1 MESPRQ
7 LDTDTVEYW
16 RKQAKHYEQKANE
29 IQHELDEYTENSAQL
44 EKELEASLVQ
54 VEKQNRDLEFQ
65 NQRLKNEIDILRKK
79 LERSQHETNALESEL
94 QALKI
99 EKEKQAIYI
108 REIEQKNDDLER
120 GQRVIS
126 ESVSC
131 IETLLNQAYERNAVL
146 ESEVDEIENLRVKLQ
161 RATDEA
167 RDLKQELKVIEK
179 IPDYK
184 KEDGSVSEN
193 VCNGHISNTSRTQVE
208 IETQTSISS
217 PQKREINGNAMT
229 PSSRVT
235 AINIVGDLLR
245 KVGLE
250 RFLCRECGKVKC
262 SCDTSITVDNHTPPS
277 DVSKEKEHKKE
288 FNEEA
293 YIEYR
298 NPIEFTRQLSKP
310 EESNDML
317 QKTPRNFS
325 HRSSEQPFERPVH
338 NESGKLRRSFAVRSR
353 EGLENLLT
361 FASIRKD
368 QAKSKQVLK

>member
-7 LDTDTVEYW
+7 LETDTVEFW
-16 RKQAKHYEQKANE
+16 RKQAKYYEQKVID
-29 IQHELDEYTENSAQL
+29 IQQELDEYTENSAQL

-54 VEKQNRDLEFQ
+54 VEKQNRDLEHQ
-65 NQRLKNEIDILRKK
+65 NQRLKNDIDILRKK

-99 EKEKQAIYI
+99 EKEKQATYI

-120 GQRVIS
+120 GQRVIT

-161 RATDEA
+161 RANDEA

-179 IPDYK
+179 VPEYK
-184 KEDGSVSEN
+184 KEDGSIEN

-208 IETQTSISS
+208 IETQTSLTT

-262 SCDTSITVDNHTPPS
+262 SCSASVIVDQTSDNVAST
-277 DVSKEKEHKKE
+277 KEIK
-288 FNEEA
+288 NDSEE
-293 YIEYR
+293 YVVEYR
-298 NPIEFTRQLSKP
+298 KTRELTRQLSKSDKP
-310 EESNDML
+310 DDIP
-317 QKTPRNFS
+317 KKPPRNS
-325 HRSSEQPFERPVH
+325 LNRPSEPFERS
-338 NESGKLRRSFAVRSR
+338 NGDSGKLRRSFAVRSR
-353 EGLENLLT
+353 EGLENLLNL
-361 FASIRKD
+361 ASIRKGHE
-368 QAKSKQVLK
+368 QGKAKQGLK